1 MDLYLIP
8 PEEALRLMEQE
19 RTCPPLDMLMQGG
32 PDIDKHLKDCPSC
45 RILAR
50 QDRKKYAELD
60 AFLRSRPSPEP
71 GGRVQAGEV
80 RQISRS
86 AVPDIHNEQG
96 WHNPPLALVIYDE
109 DAVGI
114 PGVVRVAP
122 LFNMPSL
129 AFIGDIPLRSLKKNL
144 FAESWNTFALP
155 ARCLAGV
162 IGVAARKE
170 LDDVREWENRELPE
184 LAEGTAQLAF
194 RRLERKIAGFYGKHG
209 AAQALAM
216 WEGESSAQKKTSGG
230 ATVHVFR
237 RGNGPANHSDIRRA
251 VDACRHAVYET
262 ASAVQDERRY
272 ADAADA
278 PLISMEEHDRDSLNR
293 IYGPM
298 TKGVVNVYT
307 LDFGS
312 RDSSREERPAEFRF
326 SKDEKAAFLN
336 VLLPWDENI
345 PLWEAAVMLSEDTP
359 ERWMN
364 IDMEELEGC
373 VSLFLK
379 LDEGTLPDTS
389 CMKVLLFAGKK
400 V

>member
-8 PEEALRLMEQE
+8 PEEALRLMKQE

-32 PDIDKHLKDCPSC
+32 PDIDKHLETCPSC
-45 RILAR
+45 QILAR
-50 QDRKKYAELD
+50 QDRKKYADLE
-60 AFLRSRPSPEP
+60 AFLRSRPAPEP

-96 WHNPPLALVIYDE
+96 WYNPPLALVIYDE

-129 AFIGDIPLRSLKKNL
+129 AFIGDIPLRSLKRNL

-162 IGVAARKE
+162 IGVAAWKE
-170 LDDVREWENRELPE
+170 LDEVREWENREIPE
-184 LAEGTAQLAF
+184 LAEGTAQFAF

-230 ATVHVFR
+230 ATVHVFC
-237 RGNGPANHSDIRRA
+237 RGNGPANRSDIRRT
-251 VDACRHAVYET
+251 VDACRYDVYKI
-262 ASAVQDERRY
+262 ASPVLDERRY

-278 PLISMEEHDRDSLNR
+278 PLIPMEERDRDSLNR
-293 IYGPM
+293 CYGPM

-312 RDSSREERPAEFRF
+312 GDSSREERPAEFRF
-326 SKDEKAAFLN
+326 GKDERPALLQ
-336 VLLPWDENI
+336 VLLPWDADV

-359 ERWMN
+359 EQWMD
-364 IDMEELEGC
+364 IDKEELEGC

-379 LDEGTLPDTS
+379 LDEGALPNTS